1 MRWEDLFKAW
11 VDERNAHRDW
21 YKWQLRI
28 ADSWDREYRRRQDEW
43 KALWVDDLTDF
54 VMVGSSPCSP
64 FTTPPIVY
72 KNGKGIDV
80 GPEHEIDCSFLDEL
94 L

>member
-1 MRWEDLFKAW
+1 MRREDFFKAW
-11 VDERNAHRDW
+11 VSESNAPHGL

-28 ADSWDREYRRRQDEW
+28 ADSRDRRCHRWQDEW

-64 FTTPPIVY
+64 FTTSPIVY
-72 KNGKGIDV
+72 KNGNGIDV
-80 GPEHEIDCSFLDEL
+80 GPEHEIDCSFMDEL